1 MTTTN
6 YEVLNIDKGASL
18 DEIKRAYRKLSMRW
32 HPDKNLNDQNAE
44 DKYKEITSAYTVLSD
59 PKKRKEYDFSL
70 NNPFG
75 GGGDMGDISEL
86 FKTFFG
92 GRGPGGGLGGFS
104 GGGPPPGFGMPTGFR
119 GGGPNIRIFT
129 DGDENM
135 FFPGM
140 GMGMGMDKPQ
150 PIVKKISISLK
161 EAYTG
166 ITVPVSISRWTVHN
180 NNTKI
185 YEDETI
191 YITIPPGIDDGEII
205 KHKGKGNIINK
216 HKGDVKINISIKEDD
231 LFTRDGIN
239 LIYTKNI
246 TLKEALCG
254 FYIELTHLNGKSYKI
269 NNTDVIIYPSFIKS
283 VSNHGMKRNGMT
295 GDLIIKFKI
304 KFPDSLEPNV
314 IEQLKQL
321 L

>member
-1 MTTTN
+1 M
-6 YEVLNIDKGASL
+6 
-18 DEIKRAYRKLSMRW
+18 
-32 HPDKNLNDQNAE
+32 
-44 DKYKEITSAYTVLSD
+44 
-59 PKKRKEYDFSL
+59 
-70 NNPFG
+70 
-75 GGGDMGDISEL
+75 
-86 FKTFFG
+86 
-92 GRGPGGGLGGFS
+92 
-104 GGGPPPGFGMPTGFR
+104 
-119 GGGPNIRIFT
+119 
-129 DGDENM
+129 
-135 FFPGM
+135 GM
-140 GMGMGMDKPQ
+140 GMGMGMDKP
-150 PIVKKISISLK
+150 PTDCKKNIYFVKRSLYRYNCSPYLFQDGQYIIIIQK
-161 EAYTG
+161 YT
-166 ITVPVSISRWTVHN
+166 R
-180 NNTKI
+180 TKL
-185 YEDETI
+185 
-191 YITIPPGIDDGEII
+191 YILTIPPGIDDGEII